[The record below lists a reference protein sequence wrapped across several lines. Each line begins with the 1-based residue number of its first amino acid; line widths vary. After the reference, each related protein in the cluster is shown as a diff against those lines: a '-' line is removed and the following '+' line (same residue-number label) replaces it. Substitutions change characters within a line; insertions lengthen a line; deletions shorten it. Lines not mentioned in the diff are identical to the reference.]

1 MNMTVSSETA
11 RELIEE
17 LYLMGRAFRGA
28 VMVTEDGEPL
38 PGGMGVLLALES
50 RGRCRQNELAAD
62 LCISQ
67 SALSRH
73 ITDLVS
79 AGFITRRADPGD
91 GRATQVLITTAGSDL
106 LAHVRLARA
115 KSLQSVLADWEETD
129 AQAAGS
135 AIRKLRSSL
144 TKHAQRADRPAHD
157 INTAKDRK

>member
-1 MNMTVSSETA
+1 MTVSSETA

-28 VMVTEDGEPL
+28 VIVTEDGEPL
-38 PGGMGVLLALES
+38 PGGLGVLMALEA
-50 RGRCRQNELAAD
+50 RGRCRQNELAAE

-73 ITDLVS
+73 VTDLVT
-79 AGFITRRADPGD
+79 AGYISRQADPGD
-91 GRATQVLITTAGSDL
+91 GRATQVLITAAGSDL
-106 LAHVRLARA
+106 LGHARLSRA
-115 KSLQSVLADWEETD
+115 ESLQSVLADWEEAD

-144 TKHAQRADRPAHD
+144 TKHAHRADRPAHET
-157 INTAKDRK
+157 NTAKDRKK